1 MHVYIWIVCCY
12 WYDYSAMGLKYGLID
27 NLRKVYG
34 LCVSLVSD
42 QVYAAKSLIGGY
54 PKLEKNNVPCY
65 GKLKC

>member
-1 MHVYIWIVCCY
+1 
-12 WYDYSAMGLKYGLID
+12 MGLKYGLID

-42 QVYAAKSLIGGY
+42 QVYAAKSLIDGY